1 MNWVRT
7 CVFEAGARL
16 GCSELKLPTGFYLA
30 RSFQCSLTVG
40 ADISLLSFS
49 FVKIFLQCAQ
59 MNSPLEIS
67 VPGQN
72 HFSVFSLDHLTDVP
86 PCPLAAG

>member
-1 MNWVRT
+1 
-7 CVFEAGARL
+7 
-16 GCSELKLPTGFYLA
+16 
-30 RSFQCSLTVG
+30 
-40 ADISLLSFS
+40 
-49 FVKIFLQCAQ
+49 

-86 PCPLAAG
+86 GCPLAAGRKVMLLEEEKNRDGRPRENEALFPR